1 MTAEE
6 YVVKRIE
13 DLEKEVATLKA
24 ELEDRVTAYNNLLAI
39 SKEKRAKLAKLEQTI
54 EKYGDPVEEDPSNT
68 GALHLN
74 LYKPY
79 MGYASDEDV
88 ETFKDF
94 KFLHSFF
101 PKIKPEVEEEKEDEP
116 DLFERSAEEI
126 VEDLTDDDVKEKK
139 DEEAETE
146 KKEE

>member
-126 VEDLTDDDVKEKK
+126 VEDLTDDDVKEK
-139 DEEAETE
+139 DEEVETE